1 MVELGSRSDNKQA
14 SIEICSLVGSDS
26 GAGNASSL
34 QYSSLGNPI
43 VRRAWQAAVHRVTK
57 SRHTEVG

>member
-14 SIEICSLVGSDS
+14 FIETCPLVGSGS

-34 QYSSLGNPI
+34 QYSLGNPV
-43 VRRAWQAAVHRVTK
+43 VRRAWRAAVHRVTK